1 MHMQFRNPESSQRSG
16 KQNIING
23 KLEIASL
30 ARITSIYPGI
40 TRPAEWH
47 TTAPRSSPRLPRDLL
62 TIASPPPTLL
72 LSPQSAAD
80 FPLSRPVV
88 SLVSFVTFFLYS
100 LLILLGFDSPRLVC
114 LIL

>member
-1 MHMQFRNPESSQRSG
+1 MHMQFRNPVSSQRPG

-23 KLEIASL
+23 KLEIAIL
-30 ARITSIYPGI
+30 ARIASIYPGI

-47 TTAPRSSPRLPRDLL
+47 TTAPVVLLACLGDLL
-62 TIASPPPTLL
+62 IIASPPPTLL

-100 LLILLGFDSPRLVC
+100 LLILLGFDYSRFLC